1 MKHVII
7 GMAGHV
13 DHGKTELVKALTGV
27 DTDRLAEE
35 KKRGITIDLG
45 FARLDFLDGS
55 CASIVDVPGHER
67 FIKNM
72 LAGAGGVDL
81 AMLVV
86 AADEGFMPQTV
97 EHLDILQLL
106 GVKDGLI
113 VLTKTDLVD
122 EDWLNMLEEDVKSR
136 VKGTFLEDKPILRTS
151 VRTGEGIEAL
161 REALHDLTLHAEEK
175 SARTPFRLPI
185 DRVFSVDGFGTIV
198 TGTLIDG
205 HIAVGDEAQLMPL
218 GNQCR
223 VRNLQVHGRDVSA
236 VYAGQRAAVNLA
248 GIKKESISRGDV
260 LCRTDSMQ
268 PSLML
273 DVKLQNLPDSKRII
287 ESGSRLHLYHGAA
300 VRLAKA
306 VLLDRD
312 ALRPGE
318 SCYAQL
324 RMTEEIAA
332 KPGRGMVNA
341 GHPQVI
347 EIWNLVFMQFNRK
360 ADGSLEG
367 LPAKVIDTGMGFER
381 LVRTLQ
387 GKTSNYDTDVF
398 QPILKAIGDMAGKKY
413 GEDEKSD
420 IAMRVIADHIR
431 TIAFSITDGQLPSNA
446 KAGYV
451 IRRILRRAVRYGYTF
466 LGQKQAFMYKL
477 LPVLIENM
485 GAAYPE
491 LDAQKELIAKV
502 IKEEEDSFL
511 RTLETGIRLLEK
523 TMADAKAAGKNEISG
538 KDAFTLYD
546 TFGFPL
552 DLTELIL
559 RENGMTADIKEFD
572 AEMQQQKQRARN
584 AAAIETGDWITLKE
598 GTTEFVGYDYTEYET
613 SILRYRQVKQK
624 NQTLYQIVL
633 DKTPFYAE
641 SGGQVGDTGVL
652 VNEFETIEVV
662 DTKKENN
669 LPIHITKKLP
679 EHMEAPMMA
688 CVDTDKRAACAAN
701 HSATHL
707 LDAALREVLG
717 EHVEQKGSLVTPD
730 SLRFDFSHFQKVTDE
745 EIRKVEHIVN
755 AKIRAN
761 IPLKE
766 YRNIPIEEAKELGA
780 IALFGEKYGDHVR
793 VIQFGSSVEFCG
805 GTHVAATGN
814 IGMVKIISESSVAAG
829 VRRIEAY
836 TGARVEEL
844 MNTIEDT
851 LHDLKALFNNAPDLA
866 GTIRKYIDEN
876 AGLKK
881 QVEDFM
887 KEKEAQLKE
896 RLLKNVQEVNGVKVI
911 KFCAPLPAE
920 TVKNIAF
927 QLRGQITENLF
938 FVAGTEAEGKPMLT
952 VMLSDNLVAGGLK
965 AGNLVKEAAKLI
977 QGGGGG
983 QPHFATA
990 GGKNADGLNAAI
1002 DKVLELAGL

>member
-1 MKHVII
+1 
-7 GMAGHV
+7 
-13 DHGKTELVKALTGV
+13 
-27 DTDRLAEE
+27 
-35 KKRGITIDLG
+35 
-45 FARLDFLDGS
+45 
-55 CASIVDVPGHER
+55 
-67 FIKNM
+67 
-72 LAGAGGVDL
+72 
-81 AMLVV
+81 
-86 AADEGFMPQTV
+86 
-97 EHLDILQLL
+97 
-106 GVKDGLI
+106 
-113 VLTKTDLVD
+113 
-122 EDWLNMLEEDVKSR
+122 
-136 VKGTFLEDKPILRTS
+136 
-151 VRTGEGIEAL
+151 
-161 REALHDLTLHAEEK
+161 
-175 SARTPFRLPI
+175 
-185 DRVFSVDGFGTIV
+185 
-198 TGTLIDG
+198 
-205 HIAVGDEAQLMPL
+205 
-218 GNQCR
+218 
-223 VRNLQVHGRDVSA
+223 
-236 VYAGQRAAVNLA
+236 
-248 GIKKESISRGDV
+248 
-260 LCRTDSMQ
+260 
-268 PSLML
+268 
-273 DVKLQNLPDSKRII
+273 
-287 ESGSRLHLYHGAA
+287 
-300 VRLAKA
+300 
-306 VLLDRD
+306 
-312 ALRPGE
+312 
-318 SCYAQL
+318 
-324 RMTEEIAA
+324 
-332 KPGRGMVNA
+332 
-341 GHPQVI
+341 
-347 EIWNLVFMQFNRK
+347 
-360 ADGSLEG
+360 
-367 LPAKVIDTGMGFER
+367 
-381 LVRTLQ
+381 
-387 GKTSNYDTDVF
+387 
-398 QPILKAIGDMAGKKY
+398 
-413 GEDEKSD
+413 
-420 IAMRVIADHIR
+420 
-431 TIAFSITDGQLPSNA
+431 
-446 KAGYV
+446 
-451 IRRILRRAVRYGYTF
+451 
-466 LGQKQAFMYKL
+466 MYKL

-652 VNEFETIEVV
+652 VNEFETIEVI

-679 EHMEAPMMA
+679 EHLEAPMMA

-717 EHVEQKGSLVTPD
+717 DHVEQKGSLVNSD

-745 EIRKVEHIVN
+745 EIRQVEHIVN

-793 VIQFGSSVEFCG
+793 VIQFGSSIEFCG

-814 IGMVKIISESSVAAG
+814 IGMMKIVSESSVAAG

-836 TGARVEEL
+836 TGARVEEML
-844 MNTIEDT
+844 DT
-851 LHDLKALFNNAPDLA
+851 FQDTMRDLKALFNNAPDLSGA
-866 GTIRKYIDEN
+866 IRKYIEEN

-896 RLLKNVQEVNGVKVI
+896 KLLQNIQEINGVKVI
-911 KFCAPLPAE
+911 KFCAAMIPADAI
-920 TVKNIAF
+920 KNIAF
-927 QLRGQITENLF
+927 QLRGEITENLF
-938 FVAGTEAEGKPMLT
+938 FVAGTVFEGKPMLT

-990 GGKNADGLNAAI
+990 GGKNPDGLSAAV
-1002 DKVLELAGL
+1002 DKVIELAGL

>member
-1 MKHVII
+1 MLTANEIRHRFLEYFKKHGHTEVASSSLIPRDDPSLLFTNA
-7 GMAGHV
+7 GMVQFKKIFCGQEKRDYVRATTSQKCLRVG
-13 DHGKTELVKALTGV
+13 GKHNDLDNVGRTARHHTFFEMLGNFSFGDYFKEDAIRFAWTFITEDLKLPK
-27 DTDRLAEE
+27 DRLY
-35 KKRGITIDLG
+35 ITVYKDDDEAFELWQKVAG
-45 FARLDFLDGS
+45 VA
-55 CASIVDVPGHER
+55 PER
-67 FIKNM
+67 I
-72 LAGAGGVDL
+72 
-81 AMLVV
+81 
-86 AADEGFMPQTV
+86 
-97 EHLDILQLL
+97 
-106 GVKDGLI
+106 
-113 VLTKTDLVD
+113 
-122 EDWLNMLEEDVKSR
+122 
-136 VKGTFLEDKPILRTS
+136 
-151 VRTGEGIEAL
+151 
-161 REALHDLTLHAEEK
+161 
-175 SARTPFRLPI
+175 FRLGEKDNFWSMGDTGPCGPCSEI
-185 DRVFSVDGFGTIV
+185 HFDQGADMACGPDCGIGKCDCDRF
-198 TGTLIDG
+198 L
-205 HIAVGDEAQLMPL
+205 
-218 GNQCR
+218 
-223 VRNLQVHGRDVSA
+223 
-236 VYAGQRAAVNLA
+236 
-248 GIKKESISRGDV
+248 
-260 LCRTDSMQ
+260 
-268 PSLML
+268 
-273 DVKLQNLPDSKRII
+273 
-287 ESGSRLHLYHGAA
+287 
-300 VRLAKA
+300 
-306 VLLDRD
+306 
-312 ALRPGE
+312 
-318 SCYAQL
+318 
-324 RMTEEIAA
+324 
-332 KPGRGMVNA
+332 
-341 GHPQVI
+341 

-990 GGKNADGLNAAI
+990 GGKNVDGLNAAI